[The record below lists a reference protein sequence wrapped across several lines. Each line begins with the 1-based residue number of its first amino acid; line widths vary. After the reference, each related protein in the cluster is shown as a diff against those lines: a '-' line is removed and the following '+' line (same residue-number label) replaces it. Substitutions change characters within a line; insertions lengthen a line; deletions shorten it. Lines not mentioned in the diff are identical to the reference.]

1 MVRFLRSGGRQRLAL
16 PLVSCMCHQF
26 NLKAMVHENP
36 SSIDQPIENSYSMVK
51 GKESRVKSRAPHVLM
66 SGAVA
71 MFEGNCKHP
80 HFEIFKAFPPIH
92 GPPAE
97 GEMLDF
103 LGISSSI
110 LAYCEDRAMGAEF
123 GWNP

>member
-1 MVRFLRSGGRQRLAL
+1 
-16 PLVSCMCHQF
+16 
-26 NLKAMVHENP
+26 
-36 SSIDQPIENSYSMVK
+36 MVK
-51 GKESRVKSRAPHVLM
+51 GKAKSQESRSLLM

-110 LAYCEDRAMGAEF
+110 LTYCEDRAMVRSLDGSNDVTLASHR
-123 GWNP
+123 P